1 MQGKRKEKN
10 RDEDLLQKQDDFYL
24 SWSQSQKTFELKRLT
39 DYDTPLLPGFAEI
52 KVTHI
57 SSAFGQIEK
66 ILEEIMKYEPK
77 QNLKCIIGNI
87 TMVDEGMF
95 EFEVGDEVIALV
107 TSKWVRSRMRV
118 PVEQVYKKPLF
129 LSKEE
134 AAVTSGILNHFTLRA
149 LTITMKIKV

>member
-1 MQGKRKEKN
+1 MQGERKGKD
-10 RDEDLLQKQDDFYL
+10 RDEGLLQKQDDFYL
-24 SWSQSQKTFELKRLT
+24 SWSKSQKTFELKRLT

-57 SSAFGQIEK
+57 SAAFGQIEK
-66 ILEEIMKYEPK
+66 ILEEIKKYEPK
-77 QNLKCIIGNI
+77 QNLKCIVGNI
-87 TMVDEGMF
+87 TMVDEGTF

-149 LTITMKIKV
+149 LTITMKIKI